1 MDSIRFEPMPFI
13 QIVILVFVLIAMFYI
28 WYLEPRLS
36 RKKVINKNEHGSS
49 KFADKKEIESI
60 FVKEKVVGSESVGFP
75 VWYEKSNGKFE
86 HVYLDNKSPH
96 YLLIGSTGSGK
107 SVTVVLNECLM
118 FATAKDKHSVVVT
131 DPKGEIFRATSKV
144 FKDNGY
150 NVITIDFR
158 NPNKSNKINLM
169 QPIIDEWKEHCTYNK
184 AMLFLF
190 AYFIKRNR
198 IKLQESYNEDYL
210 KKIQNKYG
218 LEDYLM
224 DIMVNNQTEL
234 INIINNRKMYD
245 DNIIKNLLENTT
257 DNLKLYLDSKNNNEI
272 IYMIREYQNITSKH
286 QAEANRLVISLA
298 DLIFVDKDTNDKFW
312 INSAKQLFIGI
323 VGIFLEDYQAGL
335 ISEEKINIA
344 SVKKFQNSSLI
355 KENQNYLQVNVNF
368 RKYGSLSKDYLTSI
382 LSASENTYKS
392 ITAVFGEKMAIF
404 DDLNVENVTSIS
416 EFQFNELGKKPTVLY
431 IIVPDEDRAY
441 FQLVTIIIGMLT
453 KDLTKF
459 ANLPEN
465 KGVLPTKV
473 EWILDE
479 FANCPP
485 LNSIETL
492 VSVARSRG
500 MRFQFFIQSFAQ
512 LEQVYGKEIANIII
526 DNSALCYLKTN
537 SVECAER
544 IMKKLGK
551 ETIETNSINKSTD
564 PLKIGANQ
572 TTSLMGRDLLNVTE
586 IIGLKYKTII
596 FPTVSNP
603 IFRDTYLYS
612 DVYPQFKNLDAIER
626 ETKVLKRNTNIYYTV
641 EELRKCY
648 MSTNESYLKKVT
660 QKVQKTIQKDKRNN
674 VANNRINKSVGVDII
689 AELNNQFFSNL
700 KTNVKLIGENTYEI
714 IIDSLLSKN
723 IINNIESYDKGNYSI
738 SLSKNLQK
746 EITKL
751 TIWDNTKEKKVIGG
765 ENVRATNI

>member
-572 TTSLMGRDLLNVTE
+572 TTSLMGKDLLNVTE